1 MTRFAIMLTGYV
13 ALGALVIPAF
23 VRPAPR
29 LIWNASASVP
39 VGLYAA
45 RPVTALKRGDLVAAA
60 PLEPLARMMAE
71 RRYLPLRTPMLKHV
85 AATSGQRICR
95 VGLYILVDGERVA
108 RARSRDRIGRPM
120 PVWQGCRT
128 LAADEVLLLNPAA
141 EASFDGRYFG
151 PVSTRSI
158 RAVLSPLWLVGRPA
172 TAARAADQAS
182 ISTSRNG
189 ADHDQDR

>member
-1 MTRFAIMLTGYV
+1 MTRFAIMLTGYL
-13 ALGALVIPAF
+13 ALGALMIPAL

-45 RPVTALKRGDLVAAA
+45 HPVKALKRGDLVAAM
-60 PLEPLARMMAE
+60 PPEPLARMMAE

-85 AATSGQRICR
+85 AAMRGQRICR
-95 VGLYILVDGERVA
+95 LELDILVDGERVA
-108 RARSRDRIGRPM
+108 RARFRDRIGRPM

-141 EASFDGRYFG
+141 ESSFDGRYFG

-158 RAVLSPLWLVGRPA
+158 RAVLTPLWLVGSPE
-172 TAARAADQAS
+172 RASRTADQSA
-182 ISTSRNG
+182 ISPSSKG
-189 ADHDQDR
+189 EDHDQDR

>member
-23 VRPAPR
+23 VPPAPR

-45 RPVTALKRGDLVAAA
+45 RPVDTLKRGDLVAAT
-60 PLEPLARMMAE
+60 PPEPLARMMAE

-85 AATSGQRICR
+85 AAMRGQRICR
-95 VGLYILVDGERVA
+95 MGLDFLVVGERFA
-108 RARSRDRIGRPM
+108 SARSRDRIGRPM
-120 PVWQGCRT
+120 PVWQGCRI

-158 RAVLSPLWLVGRPA
+158 RAVLTPLWLVGSPEPA
-172 TAARAADQAS
+172 SRAANQAS

>member
-1 MTRFAIMLTGYV
+1 MTRFAIMLTGYL

-45 RPVTALKRGDLVAAA
+45 RPVTALKRGDLVAAM
-60 PLEPLARMMAE
+60 PPEPLARMMAE

-85 AATSGQRICR
+85 AALQGQRICR
-95 VGLYILVDGERVA
+95 VDLDILVDGERVA
-108 RARSRDRIGRPM
+108 RARFRDRIGRPM

-141 EASFDGRYFG
+141 EGSFDGRYFG

-158 RAVLSPLWLVGRPA
+158 RAVLTPLWLADSPEPA
-172 TAARAADQAS
+172 SRAVEQSS